1 MHRFISLT
9 LFLLLALGGGL
20 LIGFLY
26 EPGEWYAGLA
36 KPAFNPPSWLFGPA
50 WTLIYILIAVA
61 GWRVWQRDRLG
72 RPMRLWWVQMV
83 LNFLWTLV
91 FFAAHRIDLA
101 FLVILLLLAAIL
113 AFIATSWW
121 ENRVA
126 AYFFVPYALWVAFA
140 SLLNSAIWTL
150 N

>member
-1 MHRFISLT
+1 MGADGIKFSMDT
-9 LFLLLALGGGL
+9 G
-20 LIGFLY
+20 
-26 EPGEWYAGLA
+26 
-36 KPAFNPPSWLFGPA
+36 
-50 WTLIYILIAVA
+50 
-61 GWRVWQRDRLG
+61 
-72 RPMRLWWVQMV
+72 
-83 LNFLWTLV
+83 

>member
-1 MHRFISLT
+1 MHRFISLA
-9 LFLLLALGGGL
+9 LFLVLALGGGL
-20 LIGFLY
+20 LIGFLN

-72 RPMRLWWVQMV
+72 WSMKLWWVQMV
-83 LNFLWTLV
+83 LNFLWTPV
-91 FFAAHRIDLA
+91 FFAAHQIVVA
-101 FLVILLLLAAIL
+101 FLIILLMLTAIL
-113 AFIATSWW
+113 AFIVKTRKQDRLASWS
-121 ENRVA
+121 
-126 AYFFVPYALWVAFA
+126 FVPYAAWVLFA
-140 SLLNSAIWTL
+140 SVLNGAIWVL